1 MRSRGAFDGRLS
13 VLAGRVGRGSRWLT
27 PWLLAAVV
35 AVVVTPAAAGAQAS
49 FSPVCSATTGG
60 TARCEALLSSVG
72 GTVDGVP
79 RGYGPA
85 DLQSAYNLR
94 VSRAGFGQTVAIV
107 DAFDNP
113 NVEADL
119 ATYRSMFGL
128 PPCTTANGCFRRV
141 NQDGGSALPQ
151 PNIGWGAETALD
163 VDMVSAICPNC
174 NILLVEASGANLQH
188 LAVAENT
195 AAALGADAISNSYGN
210 SEFASQ
216 TTFDSSYNHPGIA
229 ITAGTGDFG
238 YGSSYP
244 SSSPYVTA
252 VGGTTLTRS
261 SGARRWAETAWSG
274 TGGGCSKYEPKPA
287 WQNDPDCATRTAADV
302 AAVADPATG
311 VAVFD
316 SYHYSGWL
324 VFGGTSVG
332 SPIVASVYALA
343 GNADSLTGAQSTYA
357 PSAPLF
363 DVTSGSNGRC
373 GGSYLCA
380 VGPGYDGPTGNGTPN
395 GTGAF

>member
-1 MRSRGAFDGRLS
+1 MTAYGAARGTSSLFERLRHGHAR
-13 VLAGRVGRGSRWLT
+13 LA
-27 PWLLAAVV
+27 PLLLIAVV
-35 AVVVTPAAAGAQAS
+35 AVGLTPSTAGAQAS
-49 FSPVCSATTGG
+49 FGPVCSATSGG
-60 TARCEALLSSVG
+60 TARCEALLSSVEG
-72 GTVDGVP
+72 MVDGVP

-94 VSRAGFGQTVAIV
+94 VSRAGSGQTVAIV

-113 NVEADL
+113 NVESDL
-119 ATYRSMFGL
+119 AVYRSQFGL
-128 PPCTTANGCFRRV
+128 PPCTTANGCFRQV
-141 NQDGGSALPQ
+141 NQDGGSDLPQ

-210 SEFASQ
+210 SEFASE
-216 TTFDSSYNHPGIA
+216 TTFDSSYHHPGIA

-238 YGSSYP
+238 YGTSYP

-252 VGGTTLTRS
+252 VGGTTLTRTS
-261 SGARRWAETAWSG
+261 RAGRWTETAWSG
-274 TGGGCSKYEPKPA
+274 TGSGCSKYEPKPA
-287 WQNDPDCATRTAADV
+287 WQTDPGCATRTAADV

-311 VAVFD
+311 VAVYD

-332 SPIVASVYALA
+332 APIIASVYALA

-357 PSAPLF
+357 PGASLF

-373 GGSYLCA
+373 GNYLCTA
-380 VGPGYDGPTGNGTPN
+380 GPGYDGPTGNGTPN
-395 GTGAF
+395 GTDAF

>member
-1 MRSRGAFDGRLS
+1 MRRMIGLAAAVLFAS
-13 VLAGRVGRGSRWLT
+13 VL
-27 PWLLAAVV
+27 V
-35 AVVVTPAAAGAQAS
+35 APGASASGTAKAEAS
-49 FSPVCSATTGG
+49 FSPVCSATTAG
-60 TARCEALLSSVG
+60 TGRCEALLSSAAGLVN
-72 GTVDGVP
+72 GVP
-79 RGYGPA
+79 RGYGPS
-85 DLQSAYNLR
+85 DLQSAYKLR
-94 VSRAGFGQTVAIV
+94 VSKAGSGQTVAIV
-107 DAFDNP
+107 NAFDNP

-128 PPCTTANGCFRRV
+128 PPCTTANGCFRQV

-151 PNIGWGAETALD
+151 QNIGWGAETALD

-188 LAVAENT
+188 LSAAENT

-216 TTFDSSYNHPGIA
+216 TKFDSSYNHPGIA
-229 ITAGTGDFG
+229 ITAATGDWG
-238 YGSSYP
+238 YGVSYP

-252 VGGTTLTRS
+252 VGGTTLTPS
-261 SGARRWAETAWSG
+261 SGARGWTETAWSG

-287 WQNDPDCATRTAADV
+287 WQTDSGCANRTVADV

-311 VAVFD
+311 VAGYD

-332 SPIVASVYALA
+332 APIVASVYALA

-357 PSAPLF
+357 PRASLF
-363 DVTSGSNGRC
+363 DVISGSNGRC
-373 GGSYLCA
+373 GSYLCTA
-380 VGPGYDGPTGNGTPN
+380 GPGYDGPTGNGTPN
-395 GTGAF
+395 GMGSF